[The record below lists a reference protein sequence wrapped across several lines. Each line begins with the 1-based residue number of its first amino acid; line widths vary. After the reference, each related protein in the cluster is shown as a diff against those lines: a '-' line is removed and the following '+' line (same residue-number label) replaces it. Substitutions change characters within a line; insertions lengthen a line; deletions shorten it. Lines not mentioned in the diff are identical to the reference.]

1 MKSNLSRKAI
11 RGFSLVEVLAAVT
24 IIGIIVYLAI
34 PNIVQIR
41 QDAEDGLA
49 KSRAEA
55 LNVAAAA
62 YFQASGT
69 QQALA
74 TWTDGSHSS
83 SDARYTLVRPY
94 LAFAPST
101 MAAYMPAGYAVEFSS
116 SAPHKEK
123 ATLYFTNASGSRQS
137 VSY

>member
-1 MKSNLSRKAI
+1 MKPNLRKQTVC
-11 RGFSLVEVLAAVT
+11 GFSLVEVLAAVT
-24 IIGIIVYLAI
+24 IIGIIVFLAI
-34 PNIVQIR
+34 PNIIQVK

-62 YFQASGT
+62 YFQSAGS

-83 SDARYTLVRPY
+83 SDARYALVRPY

-101 MAAYMPAGYAVEFSS
+101 LGAYMPVGYAVEFSS
-116 SAPHKEK
+116 SAPHKDK
-123 ATLYFTNASGSRQS
+123 ATLYFTNGSGSRSS